1 MLNNLPIYEG
11 ETTNEL
17 SDGHNLYEQSDIR
30 YSLMGYAFNFNDDVW
45 KLSSNISIN
54 WKLLE
59 EIKGIH
65 PDVKVGLRETLAEI
79 ATKNS
84 ASTALNDFNV
94 LKNIVLKSLYY
105 DGGIITATLF
115 LNIRANMV
123 KNDTHKLGRIRTVL
137 KKWQKLGFI
146 GIENDISLTLDKLT
160 IEGMLKGKAVRTKD
174 PFKGA
179 YTITEKQSLMNWA
192 NNAFKDNILN
202 LEEFTLFC
210 LLMCTGR
217 RPIQISMLRHGD
229 VLVKNN
235 QGKIEYSL
243 NIPRAK
249 QKNSFFRQEFRELYI
264 NEDLYLII
272 KNQMKSVQE
281 FATRHIQNLEQNDVN
296 QLPVFINKENLLSV
310 KSIAEFRNKLKYQ
323 PDFFHITSAK
333 INNISQKITDK
344 CQAVSERTEDFIN
357 FFPYRARRTLGT
369 DLARQGIGGVQIAH
383 LLDHTDTQ
391 NVGVYTEDNIE
402 QSLRI
407 FEAMD
412 EPMNLLADMFAGR
425 IIRHES
431 EAIRADDINS
441 RKFKNDGKQI
451 GNCGGSSACHNG
463 IKACLICSS
472 FQPLLDADW
481 NGLLEDLNQER
492 LFQSKSGAS
501 ELVLSTYDL
510 SLANTAAIMQA
521 CNKILMDES
530 YV

>member
-1 MLNNLPIYEG
+1 MLNNMLIEG
-11 ETTNEL
+11 EMTNEL
-17 SDGHNLYEQSDIR
+17 SNGHNLYEQSDIR

-45 KLSSNISIN
+45 KLSSNTSIN

-59 EIKGIH
+59 AIKGVH
-65 PDVKVGLRETLAEI
+65 PDVKVGLRQIIAVVAER
-79 ATKNS
+79 NS
-84 ASTALNDFNV
+84 ASTAMRYYDLFKSVV
-94 LKNIVLKSLYY
+94 LKNPSYK
-105 DGGIITATLF
+105 GEIITGLLF
-115 LNIRANMV
+115 LNIRSGMN
-123 KNDTHKLGRIRTVL
+123 KDEDYKLGGIRTLL
-137 KKWQKLGFI
+137 KKWQKLGFV
-146 GIENDISLTLDKLT
+146 GIEDNITDTLDKLT
-160 IEGMLKGKAVRTKD
+160 IKGVVKGKAVRTKD

-179 YTITEKQSLMNWA
+179 YTVTEKQSLMNWA

-391 NVGVYTEDNIE
+391 NVSVYTEDTIE

-431 EAIRADDINS
+431 QAIRADDINS
-441 RKFKNDGKQI
+441 RKFKSDVKQI
-451 GNCGGSSACHNG
+451 GNCGGSPACQNG

-492 LFQSKSGAS
+492 LFQSKNGAS
-501 ELVLSTYDL
+501 ELVLSSYDL
-510 SLANTAAIMQA
+510 PLANTVAIMQS
-521 CNKILMDES
+521 CNKILVDES
-530 YV
+530 YG

>member
-1 MLNNLPIYEG
+1 MLNKLPIES
-11 ETTNEL
+11 ERTNEL

-45 KLSSNISIN
+45 KLSSNVSIN

-59 EIKGIH
+59 NIENIH
-65 PDVKVGLRETLAEI
+65 PDVKVGFRQMIAEVASNNSPFTASGDYEELRNL
-79 ATKNS
+79 
-84 ASTALNDFNV
+84 
-94 LKNIVLKSLYY
+94 VLKSPYY

-123 KNDTHKLGRIRTVL
+123 KNNIYKLGRIRTVL
-137 KKWQKLGFI
+137 KKWQKLGFV
-146 GIENDISLTLDKLT
+146 GVETNISLTLDKLT
-160 IEGMLKGKAVRTKD
+160 IKGMLKGKAIRTKD

-179 YTITEKQSLMNWA
+179 YTVTEKQSLMNWA
-192 NNAFKDNILN
+192 SNAFKDNILN

-217 RPIQISMLRHGD
+217 RPIQISMLRQCD

-249 QKNSFFRQEFRELYI
+249 QKNSFFRQEFREFHI
-264 NEDLYLII
+264 NEDLYLIL
-272 KNQMKSVQE
+272 KNQMQSIQKFVIQ
-281 FATRHIQNLEQNDVN
+281 HIKNLEQDDLS
-296 QLPVFINKENLLSV
+296 QLPVFINEQNLLSI
-310 KSIAEFRNKLKYQ
+310 KNIAEFRNRLEYQ
-323 PDFFHITSAK
+323 PDFFHITSSK
-333 INNISQKITDK
+333 INSISQKITDE
-344 CQAVSERTEDFIN
+344 CQAVSERTGDYIN

-383 LLDHTDTQ
+383 LLDHSDTQ
-391 NVGVYTEDNIE
+391 NVGIYTEDNIE

-451 GNCGGSSACHNG
+451 GNCGGSSACQNG

-472 FQPLLDADW
+472 FQPLLGADW
-481 NGLLEDLNQER
+481 NELLEDLNQER
-492 LFQSKSGAS
+492 LFQSKNGAS
-501 ELVLSTYDL
+501 ELVLSSYDL
-510 SLANTAAIMQA
+510 PLANTAAIMEA
-521 CNKILMDES
+521 CNKILVEES
-530 YV
+530 YA

>member
-1 MLNNLPIYEG
+1 MLNKLPIES
-11 ETTNEL
+11 ERTNEL

-45 KLSSNISIN
+45 KLSSNVSIN

-59 EIKGIH
+59 NIENIH
-65 PDVKVGLRETLAEI
+65 PDVKVGFRQIIAEI
-79 ATKNS
+79 AVKNS
-84 ASTALNDFNV
+84 ASTVSYHYEMFRNT
-94 LKNIVLKSLYY
+94 ILKSPNYK
-105 DGGIITATLF
+105 GEVITALLF
-115 LNIRANMV
+115 LNIRSSM
-123 KNDTHKLGRIRTVL
+123 KKDEEYKLGGIRTLL
-137 KKWQKLGFI
+137 KKWQKFGFI
-146 GIENDISLTLDKLT
+146 GIEEDITQTLDKLT
-160 IEGMLKGKAVRTKD
+160 IKGNIKGKAVRTRD

-179 YTITEKQSLMNWA
+179 YTVTEKQSLMNWA
-192 NNAFKDNILN
+192 SNAFKDNILN

-217 RPIQISMLRHGD
+217 RPIQISMLRQCD

-249 QKNSFFRQEFRELYI
+249 QKNSFFRQEFREFHI
-264 NEDLYLII
+264 NEDLYLIL
-272 KNQMKSVQE
+272 KNQMQSIQKFVIQ
-281 FATRHIQNLEQNDVN
+281 HIKNLEQDDLS
-296 QLPVFINKENLLSV
+296 QLPVFINEQNLLSI
-310 KSIAEFRNKLKYQ
+310 KNIAEFRNRLEYQ
-323 PDFFHITSAK
+323 PDFFHITSSK
-333 INNISQKITDK
+333 INSISQKITDE
-344 CQAVSERTEDFIN
+344 CQAVSERTGDFIN

>member
-1 MLNNLPIYEG
+1 MLNNLPIES
-11 ETTNEL
+11 ERTNEL
-17 SDGHNLYEQSDIR
+17 ADGHNLYEQSDIR

-45 KLSSNISIN
+45 KLSSNVSIN

-59 EIKGIH
+59 NIENIH
-65 PDVKVGLRETLAEI
+65 PDVKVGFRQMIAEI
-79 ATKNS
+79 AVKNS
-84 ASTALNDFNV
+84 ASTVSYHYEMFRNT
-94 LKNIVLKSLYY
+94 ILKSPNYK
-105 DGGIITATLF
+105 GEVITALLF
-115 LNIRANMV
+115 LNIRSSM
-123 KNDTHKLGRIRTVL
+123 KKDEEYKLGGIRTLL
-137 KKWQKLGFI
+137 KKWQKFGFI
-146 GIENDISLTLDKLT
+146 GIEEDITQTLDKLT
-160 IEGMLKGKAVRTKD
+160 IKGNIKGKAVRTRD

-179 YTITEKQSLMNWA
+179 YTVTEKQSLMNWA
-192 NNAFKDNILN
+192 SNAFKDHILN

-210 LLMCTGR
+210 LFMFTGR

-229 VLVKNN
+229 ILVKNN

-249 QKNSFFRQEFRELYI
+249 QKNSFFRQEFREVYI

-333 INNISQKITDK
+333 IDNISKKITDE
-344 CQAVSERTEDFIN
+344 CQAVSERTGDYIN

-391 NVGVYTEDNIE
+391 NVGVYTEDTIE

-412 EPMNLLADMFAGR
+412 EPMNLLADMFAGK

-472 FQPLLDADW
+472 FQPLLGADW
-481 NGLLEDLNQER
+481 NELLEDLNQER
-492 LFQSKSGAS
+492 LFQSKNGAS
-501 ELVLSTYDL
+501 ELVLSSYDL
-510 SLANTAAIMQA
+510 PLANTAAIMEA
-521 CNKILMDES
+521 CNKILVDES
-530 YV
+530 YA

>member
-1 MLNNLPIYEG
+1 MLNNLPIES
-11 ETTNEL
+11 ERTNEL

-45 KLSSNISIN
+45 KLSSNVSIN

-59 EIKGIH
+59 NIENIH
-65 PDVKVGLRETLAEI
+65 PDVKVGFRQVIAEI
-79 ATKNS
+79 AVKNS
-84 ASTALNDFNV
+84 ASTVSYHYEMFRNT
-94 LKNIVLKSLYY
+94 ILKSPNYK
-105 DGGIITATLF
+105 GEVITALLF
-115 LNIRANMV
+115 LNIRSSM
-123 KNDTHKLGRIRTVL
+123 KKDEEYKLGGIRTLL
-137 KKWQKLGFI
+137 KKWQKFGFI
-146 GIENDISLTLDKLT
+146 GIEEDITQTLDKLT
-160 IEGMLKGKAVRTKD
+160 IKGNIKGKAVRTRD

-179 YTITEKQSLMNWA
+179 YTVTEKQSLINWA
-192 NNAFKDNILN
+192 SNAFKDNILN

-217 RPIQISMLRHGD
+217 RPIQISMLRQCD
-229 VLVKNN
+229 VLIKNN

-249 QKNSFFRQEFRELYI
+249 QRNSLFRQEFREFHI
-264 NEDLYLII
+264 NEDLYLIL
-272 KNQMKSVQE
+272 KNLMQSVQK
-281 FATRHIQNLEQNDVN
+281 FAIQHIKNLEQDDIS
-296 QLPVFINKENLLSV
+296 QLPVFINKENFLSV
-310 KSIAEFRNKLKYQ
+310 KTVAEFRNKLRYQ
-323 PDFFHITSAK
+323 PDFFHITSSK
-333 INNISQKITDK
+333 INNISQKITDE
-344 CQAVSERTEDFIN
+344 CQAVSERTGEYIN

-391 NVGVYTEDNIE
+391 NVGVYTEDTIE

-431 EAIRADDINS
+431 QAIRADDINS

-451 GNCGGSSACHNG
+451 GNCGGRPACQNG

-472 FQPLLDADW
+472 FQPLLGADW
-481 NGLLEDLNQER
+481 NELLEDLNQER
-492 LFQSKSGAS
+492 LFQSKNGAS
-501 ELVLSTYDL
+501 ELVLSSYDL
-510 SLANTAAIMQA
+510 PLANTAAIMEA
-521 CNKILMDES
+521 CNKILVDES
-530 YV
+530 YA

>member
-1 MLNNLPIYEG
+1 MLNNLPNYES
-11 ETTNEL
+11 ETTNQL
-17 SDGHNLYEQSDIR
+17 SDTHNLYEQSDIR
-30 YSLMGYAFNFNDDVW
+30 FSLMGYAFNFNDEVW

-59 EIKGIH
+59 EIKCVH
-65 PDVKVGLRETLAEI
+65 PDIKVGLRQIIAEI

-84 ASTALNDFNV
+84 AHSAFGDYEDFINV
-94 LKNIVLKSLYY
+94 ILKSSHY
-105 DGGIITATLF
+105 DGGVITAVLF
-115 LNIRANMV
+115 LNIKGALN
-123 KNDTHKLGRIRTVL
+123 KNSQYRLGRNKALL
-137 KKWQKLGFI
+137 KKWQKYGFI
-146 GIENDISLTLDKLT
+146 GIESDIDKTLNKLSIKGNT
-160 IEGMLKGKAVRTKD
+160 KGKAVKTKD

-179 YTITEKQSLMNWA
+179 YTVTEKQSLMNWA
-192 NNAFKDNILN
+192 SNAFKDNILN

-217 RPIQISMLRHGD
+217 RPIQISMLRQCD
-229 VLVKNN
+229 VLIKNN

-249 QKNSFFRQEFRELYI
+249 QRNSLFRQEFREFHI
-264 NEDLYLII
+264 NEDLYLIL
-272 KNQMKSVQE
+272 KNLMQSVQK
-281 FATRHIQNLEQNDVN
+281 FAIQHIKNLEQDDIS
-296 QLPVFINKENLLSV
+296 QLPVFINEKNFLSIR
-310 KSIAEFRNKLKYQ
+310 SIAEFRNKLKYQ

-333 INNISQKITDK
+333 IDNISKKITDE
-344 CQAVSERTEDFIN
+344 CQAVSERTGDYIN

-383 LLDHTDTQ
+383 LLDHSDTQ
-391 NVGVYTEDNIE
+391 NVGIYTEDNIE

-441 RKFKNDGKQI
+441 GKFKNDGKQI
-451 GNCGGSSACHNG
+451 GNCGGSPACQNG

-472 FQPLLDADW
+472 FQPLLGADW

-492 LFQSKSGAS
+492 LFQSKNGAG
-501 ELVLSTYDL
+501 ELVLSSFDL
-510 SLANTAAIMQA
+510 PLANTVAIMQA
-521 CNKILMDES
+521 CNKILVDES
-530 YV
+530 YG